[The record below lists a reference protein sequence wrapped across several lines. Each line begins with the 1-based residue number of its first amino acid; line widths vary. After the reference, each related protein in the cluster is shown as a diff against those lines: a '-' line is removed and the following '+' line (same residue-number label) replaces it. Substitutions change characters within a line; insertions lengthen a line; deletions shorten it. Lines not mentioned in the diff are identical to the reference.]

1 MTVRTARPSAEARV
15 ASGGAK
21 ASAERQAPA
30 ARKRSFRDV
39 VASLRQPK
47 VAVMF
52 ALGFSSGLPFFLS
65 GNTLGYWLRDEGTTL
80 TAIGFLSWVGLAYSL
95 KFLWAPV
102 IDRVDAPLFGR
113 LGRRRGWMIVSQ
125 VSVAAG
131 LIGLSAIGLKAGL
144 AALGMLALV
153 VAFSSATQDIVVDAW
168 RIEAATDSDELG
180 LLSAA
185 YQLGYRF
192 AIIVTD
198 ALILIAANHF
208 GWPISYAAMA
218 VLMSVGVGATL
229 VAIEPLRARKIFES
243 KGATAPLA
251 SFRGFYDAVIG
262 PFAEFFRVHGS
273 LALLMLAM
281 ISFYR
286 LPEFVMGPMANPYYH
301 DLGLSKDAV
310 GAVRASIGLAASLL
324 GIAAGGFSAL
334 RFGYVKTLI
343 AGAVIQSVVIANF
356 ATLAY
361 TGPDIR
367 VFGAVMFADNFGI
380 GFAGVALVTYMSS
393 LTSVGYTATQYA
405 LLSST
410 YTYVGKLAKGFSGA
424 MVERLAAGRTLLEG
438 YALFF
443 IGAGLLG
450 VPALILCIFLARAT
464 RQRQLTRA
472 EPRAER

>member
-1 MTVRTARPSAEARV
+1 M
-15 ASGGAK
+15 
-21 ASAERQAPA
+21 
-30 ARKRSFRDV
+30 
-39 VASLRQPK
+39 L
-47 VAVMF
+47 
-52 ALGFSSGLPFFLS
+52 ALGFSSGLPFFLV
-65 GNTLGYWLRDEGTTL
+65 GNTLGYWMRDEGVAL

-102 IDRVDAPLFGR
+102 IDRVDAPGLGQ

-125 VSVAAG
+125 LLIATG
-131 LIGLSAIGLKAGL
+131 LIAIATIGPKAGL
-144 AALGMLALV
+144 ATLGVLALG

-168 RIEAATDSDELG
+168 RIEAASDGDELG

-192 AIIVTD
+192 AIIVTE

-208 GWPISYAAMA
+208 GWPLSYAAMGA
-218 VLMSVGVGATL
+218 LMAVGVCATAF
-229 VAIEPLRARKIFES
+229 AIEPLR
-243 KGATAPLA
+243 GAKAFQSRADTAPLWTA
-251 SFRGFYDAVIG
+251 RGFFDAVIG
-262 PFAEFFRVHGS
+262 PFTEFFRVYGW

-286 LPEFVMGPMANPYYH
+286 LPEFMMGPMANPYYH

-310 GAVRASIGLAASLL
+310 GAVRASIGLVASLL

-334 RFGYVKTLI
+334 RFGYVRTLI
-343 AGAVIQSVVIANF
+343 AGVIIQSLVIANF

-367 VFGAVMFADNFGI
+367 VFGAVIAADNFGI

-393 LTSVGYTATQYA
+393 LTSIGYTATQYA
-405 LLSST
+405 LLSSA
-410 YTYVGKLAKGFSGA
+410 YTYVGKFAKGFSGV

-443 IGAGLLG
+443 VGVGLLG
-450 VPALILCIFLARAT
+450 VPALVLCIILARDT
-464 RQRQLTRA
+464 RQREYARA
-472 EPRAER
+472 EPR